1 MDLDGIFDKRPSQ
14 RDSSK
19 SLEDPWRDPRFAAL
33 RQENRPPKAEGL
45 AIQNPLAQAIGGV
58 DDRLQLSR
66 KAPSNPL
73 GSLIRFRRKRP
84 GRDPDADP
92 GNI

>member
-33 RQENRPPKAEGL
+33 RQEPRPAKSEGPSL
-45 AIQNPLAQAIGGV
+45 LNPLAQAIGGV
-58 DDRLQLSR
+58 DDRLQLTR
-66 KAPSNPL
+66 KVPSNPL
-73 GSLIRFRRKRP
+73 GSLIRFRRKRN

-92 GNI
+92 GHI

>member
-19 SLEDPWRDPRFAAL
+19 SLEDPWRDPRFGAL
-33 RQENRPPKAEGL
+33 RQDLRSETAEPPAAPADL
-45 AIQNPLAQAIGGV
+45 LRSIGGV

-73 GSLIRFRRKRP
+73 GALIRFRRRRS
-84 GRDPDADP
+84 GSDPDADP
-92 GNI
+92 GHV